1 MEEKKTK
8 RSYKKRSKELSEE
21 SQLNINKEE
30 ETILEPKKWVFK
42 NVNRKILLAGSV
54 ISNYDL
60 ENNQALAEILI
71 SKGLGN
77 LICFE

>member
-8 RSYKKRSKELSEE
+8 RTYKKRSKELSEE

>member
-8 RSYKKRSKELSEE
+8 RTYKKRSKELSEE

-30 ETILEPKKWVFK
+30 EKALKPKKWVFK

-71 SKGLGN
+71 SKGLGK

>member
-8 RSYKKRSKELSEE
+8 RTYKKRSKELSEE

-30 ETILEPKKWVFK
+30 EKALKPKKWVFK

>member
-21 SQLNINKEE
+21 SQLSINKEE
-30 ETILEPKKWVFK
+30 EKALKPKKWVFK

>member
-8 RSYKKRSKELSEE
+8 RTYKKRSKELSEE

-30 ETILEPKKWVFK
+30 EKALKPKKWVFK
-42 NVNRKILLAGSV
+42 NVNRKIILAGSV

>member
-8 RSYKKRSKELSEE
+8 RTYKKRSKELYNENE
-21 SQLNINKEE
+21 VNLPKEE
-30 ETILEPKKWVFK
+30 ETVLKPKKWVFK

>member
-8 RSYKKRSKELSEE
+8 RRYKKRSKELYNENE
-21 SQLNINKEE
+21 VNLPKEE
-30 ETILEPKKWVFK
+30 ETILKPKKWVFK

>member
-8 RSYKKRSKELSEE
+8 RTYKKRSKELSEE

-30 ETILEPKKWVFK
+30 EKALKPKKWVFK

-71 SKGLGN
+71 SKGLGS

>member
-8 RSYKKRSKELSEE
+8 RSYKKRSKELYNENE
-21 SQLNINKEE
+21 VNLPKEE
-30 ETILEPKKWVFK
+30 EKALEPKKWVFK
-42 NVNRKILLAGSV
+42 NVNRKIILAGSV

>member
-8 RSYKKRSKELSEE
+8 RVYKKRSKELSNENE
-21 SQLNINKEE
+21 VNLPKEE
-30 ETILEPKKWVFK
+30 EKALKPKKWVFK
-42 NVNRKILLAGSV
+42 NVNRKIILAGSV

>member
-8 RSYKKRSKELSEE
+8 RTYKKRSKELSEE

-30 ETILEPKKWVFK
+30 EKALKPKKWVFK
-42 NVNRKILLAGSV
+42 NVNRKIILAGSV

-71 SKGLGN
+71 SKGLGS

>member
-8 RSYKKRSKELSEE
+8 RTYKKRSKELSNENE
-21 SQLNINKEE
+21 INLPKKE
-30 ETILEPKKWVFK
+30 ETILKPKKWVFK

>member
-8 RSYKKRSKELSEE
+8 RTYKKRSKELSEE

-30 ETILEPKKWVFK
+30 EKALEPKKWVFK
-42 NVNRKILLAGSV
+42 NVNRKIILAGSV

>member
-1 MEEKKTK
+1 MEEKKIRRT
-8 RSYKKRSKELSEE
+8 YKKRSKELSEE

>member
-1 MEEKKTK
+1 MEEKKIR

-30 ETILEPKKWVFK
+30 EKALKPKKWVFK

>member
-30 ETILEPKKWVFK
+30 EKALKPKKWVFK

>member
-1 MEEKKTK
+1 MEDKKTK
-8 RSYKKRSKELSEE
+8 RTYKKRSKELSEE

-30 ETILEPKKWVFK
+30 EKDLKPKKWVFK